1 MSRLLPCHIMS
12 KLGAIINNFH
22 AKTTLIAIEKLCE
35 LFCRGQP
42 KLLHQLLH
50 SARMAKVQLST
61 LTETVVH
68 MPSSSNPRAQRGPTL
83 NISRTEM
90 EGMTQRLRS
99 KLSPPLEKLG
109 KECFVE
115 WVGECVFPY
124 EHSKCR
130 ILVICIL

>member
-1 MSRLLPCHIMS
+1 MLRLCDIY
-12 KLGAIINNFH
+12 
-22 AKTTLIAIEKLCE
+22 
-35 LFCRGQP
+35 CRGQP

-83 NISRTEM
+83 NISRIEM

-99 KLSPPLEKLG
+99 KLSPPLERLG
-109 KECFVE
+109 KECYVD
-115 WVGECVFPY
+115 WVGECVSQSGSIADILRAAKVSHY
-124 EHSKCR
+124 LGHSNTF
-130 ILVICIL
+130 LWQAICNQAVGNYR